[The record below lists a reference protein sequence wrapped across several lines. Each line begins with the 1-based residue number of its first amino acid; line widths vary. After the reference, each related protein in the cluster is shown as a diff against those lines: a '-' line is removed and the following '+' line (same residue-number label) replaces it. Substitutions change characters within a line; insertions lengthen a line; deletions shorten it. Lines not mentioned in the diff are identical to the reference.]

1 MGSAKQHALFFQ
13 LLHTAGMS
21 AVTAPGGAIA
31 AIALQLATM
40 TSYLCFTPQGE
51 LSMANDELLKK
62 LPSYRTFSIEELK
75 DGSWRNKPGETCL
88 RSSFRTDDIERHYQI
103 EAQKRELMARKEL
116 ADRQRTVSRMAPPP
130 AAPAPASAYAQAP
143 AYTPA
148 PAPVPAYA
156 PEPAYVPARQQGQTY
171 AQTQSQAQP
180 QYQAQAQPQYQAQ
193 SQPQYQ
199 PQPHP
204 QSQYQDQPSAHT
216 PAPALAGQSLP
227 AYAAMPNTGHI
238 AEDEIVE
245 YTQWSD
251 SSDDG
256 QAGAD
261 IWDDF
266 DPEAIM
272 AHQAQAAASA
282 HSNVQSKAAAAQL
295 AASGPKVRFEFAQRP
310 ASSVSNTSNDSQNAF
325 QGQPVNSSPY
335 AASPAQKTAGA
346 RTASKVGAGSLTSSD
361 GNAGCGAGHAEA
373 AGYAAGR
380 AHEGNM
386 GGARAAAGARAG
398 SHSPSSTSE
407 FDAPPQ
413 FAAQYHDQHQADYAY
428 MPEYM
433 AEQAPSHKGGHM
445 PEHMHMGAPEPVN
458 PYAGDMS
465 NIFDVMESAIASS
478 AFNSTRAQS
487 VPAMSPYGQSG
498 LSAARAVSQVN
509 AQAAVN
515 DDLPPWYIGP
525 DDPRL
530 NQAGNSAARQ
540 SLKTSST
547 AGMSSAAPGLASET
561 ITGGKASSMSGKDAG
576 MAGNASSL
584 TGKTAITAGKTASM
598 EAYSAAGNGAA
609 GNGTA
614 AELSA
619 GADGGGASHAM
630 KWAEGQDEEDD
641 SGFSFEYISKVLDD
655 YRNNVDPDLCCQQRG
670 RSARKSSTRA
680 AAQSARCG
688 GVAGSSQSAMQAHQ
702 SNESRAFA
710 SGSSAHAPAYT
721 PASPNSTY
729 EPEVSGKSGYDEVDL
744 DDFRESM
751 EDLVAPYGI
760 TVLDLDNRP
769 FQVLCSMLSGE
780 DERFKLSVFYSKQR
794 KIKYIQCA
802 CTSTEV
808 KLCLKHLE
816 ALKGSSIDDMKI
828 SEQEPDFV
836 AQGVRNKGM
845 AARNKNI
852 ALVSAEVASQVVHG
866 DKIDIHSAAR
876 AGMGKVVTLNDRVE
890 NILRPLGFKIRDCQE
905 KNYQRQ
911 FSVTTPSGQ
920 NIMLMVWYK
929 GSGKVSSVRFNLT
942 PGADREAIGKALT
955 QLNSSVVNTML
966 EELVSGRGR

>member
-1 MGSAKQHALFFQ
+1 
-13 LLHTAGMS
+13 MS
-21 AVTAPGGAIA
+21 APGGAIA
-31 AIALQLATM
+31 AIALQLAKM

-51 LSMANDELLKK
+51 LSMANEELLKK

-88 RSSFRTDDIERHYQI
+88 RSSFRTDDIERHYEI
-103 EAQKRELMARKEL
+103 EAQKRELIARKEL
-116 ADRQRTVSRMAPPP
+116 ADRQRAVSRMAPTP
-130 AAPAPASAYAQAP
+130 AAPAPAPAFAQTPAYAP
-143 AYTPA
+143 A
-148 PAPVPAYA
+148 PAYA
-156 PEPAYVPARQQGQTY
+156 PEPSYAQPQHQGQTY
-171 AQTQSQAQP
+171 AQTQR
-180 QYQAQAQPQYQAQ
+180 QAQAQPHLQA
-193 SQPQYQ
+193 
-199 PQPHP
+199 
-204 QSQYQDQPSAHT
+204 QPSAHT
-216 PAPALAGQSLP
+216 TAPALTGQSLP
-227 AYAAMPNTGHI
+227 AYDAMPDTGHI

-282 HSNVQSKAAAAQL
+282 QSNVQSKAAAAQPP
-295 AASGPKVRFEFAQRP
+295 ASGPKVRFEFAERP
-310 ASSVSNTSNDSQNAF
+310 ASSVSNSSNDRQNAF

-335 AASPAQKTAGA
+335 AAPPAQKAAGA
-346 RTASKVGAGSLTSSD
+346 RTSSKAGAGRHTSND
-361 GNAGCGAGHAEA
+361 GNAGSGSGHAA
-373 AGYAAGR
+373 AAAYAAGR

-386 GGARAAAGARAG
+386 GGVRAAAGARAG
-398 SHSPSSTSE
+398 SHGHSSTPE
-407 FDAPPQ
+407 FDVPPE
-413 FAAQYHDQHQADYAY
+413 FADQYHDQHQADYAY
-428 MPEYM
+428 MPESM
-433 AEQAPSHKGGHM
+433 PEPAPSHKGGHM

-465 NIFDVMESAIASS
+465 NIFDVMESAMASS

-487 VPAMSPYGQSG
+487 VPAVSPYGQSG
-498 LSAARAVSQVN
+498 VSAARAAAQVK

-515 DDLPPWYIGP
+515 DDPPPWYIGP

-540 SLKTSST
+540 GLQTGSTS
-547 AGMSSAAPGLASET
+547 GMSSAAPGTASET
-561 ITGGKASSMSGKDAG
+561 MTGGKDASMAGKDAG
-576 MAGNASSL
+576 MAGKASSM
-584 TGKTAITAGKTASM
+584 AGSSASM
-598 EAYSAAGNGAA
+598 AADSAAGNGAA
-609 GNGTA
+609 AEVAAA
-614 AELSA
+614 AE
-619 GADGGGASHAM
+619 GAGASHAM

-655 YRNNVDPDLCCQQRG
+655 YRNKVEPELCSQQRG

-680 AAQSARCG
+680 AAQPAGWG

-710 SGSSAHAPAYT
+710 FGSSAHAPAHASA
-721 PASPNSTY
+721 PAAPYSTY
-729 EPEVSGKSGYDEVDL
+729 EPEVSGKSGDDEVDL

-760 TVLDLDNRP
+760 TVLDVDNRP
-769 FQVLCSMLSGE
+769 FQVLCSMLSRE

-816 ALKGSSIDDMKI
+816 ALRGSSIDDMKL

-890 NILRPLGFKIRDCQE
+890 NILKPLGFKIRDCQE
-905 KNYQRQ
+905 KSYQRQ

-929 GSGKVSSVRFNLT
+929 GSGKVSNVRFNLT

>member
-1 MGSAKQHALFFQ
+1 
-13 LLHTAGMS
+13 
-21 AVTAPGGAIA
+21 
-31 AIALQLATM
+31 
-40 TSYLCFTPQGE
+40 
-51 LSMANDELLKK
+51 
-62 LPSYRTFSIEELK
+62 
-75 DGSWRNKPGETCL
+75 
-88 RSSFRTDDIERHYQI
+88 
-103 EAQKRELMARKEL
+103 
-116 ADRQRTVSRMAPPP
+116 
-130 AAPAPASAYAQAP
+130 
-143 AYTPA
+143 
-148 PAPVPAYA
+148 
-156 PEPAYVPARQQGQTY
+156 
-171 AQTQSQAQP
+171 
-180 QYQAQAQPQYQAQ
+180 
-193 SQPQYQ
+193 
-199 PQPHP
+199 
-204 QSQYQDQPSAHT
+204 
-216 PAPALAGQSLP
+216 
-227 AYAAMPNTGHI
+227 MPDTGHI

-272 AHQAQAAASA
+272 AHQDQAAASA
-282 HSNVQSKAAAAQL
+282 QSNVQSKAAAAQPP
-295 AASGPKVRFEFAQRP
+295 ASGPKVRFEFAERP
-310 ASSVSNTSNDSQNAF
+310 ASLVSNSSNDRQNAF

-335 AASPAQKTAGA
+335 AAPPAQKAAGA
-346 RTASKVGAGSLTSSD
+346 RTSSKAGAGSRTSND
-361 GNAGCGAGHAEA
+361 GNAGSGSGHAA
-373 AGYAAGR
+373 AAAYAAGR

-386 GGARAAAGARAG
+386 GGVRAAAGARAG
-398 SHSPSSTSE
+398 SHSHSSAPE
-407 FDAPPQ
+407 FDVPPE
-413 FAAQYHDQHQADYAY
+413 FADQYHDQHQADYAY
-428 MPEYM
+428 MPESM
-433 AEQAPSHKGGHM
+433 PEPAPSHKGGHM

-487 VPAMSPYGQSG
+487 VTAVSPYGQSG
-498 LSAARAVSQVN
+498 VSAARAASQVKT
-509 AQAAVN
+509 QAAVN

-540 SLKTSST
+540 GLQTGSTS
-547 AGMSSAAPGLASET
+547 GMTSASPGTASET
-561 ITGGKASSMSGKDAG
+561 ITGGKAASMAGKDVGMAGKAAGMAGKAASKAGKDAG
-576 MAGNASSL
+576 MAGKTSSM
-584 TGKTAITAGKTASM
+584 AGSAASM
-598 EAYSAAGNGAA
+598 AADSAAGNGAA
-609 GNGTA
+609 
-614 AELSA
+614 AEVAA
-619 GADGGGASHAM
+619 GAEGAGASHAM

-655 YRNNVDPDLCCQQRG
+655 YRNKVEPELCRQQRG

-680 AAQSARCG
+680 AAQPAGWGS
-688 GVAGSSQSAMQAHQ
+688 VAGSSQSAMQAHQ

-710 SGSSAHAPAYT
+710 FGSSAHTPAHASAPAA
-721 PASPNSTY
+721 PFSTY
-729 EPEVSGKSGYDEVDL
+729 EPEVSGKSGDDEVDL

-760 TVLDLDNRP
+760 TVLDVDNRP
-769 FQVLCSMLSGE
+769 FQVLCSMLSRE

-808 KLCLKHLE
+808 KLGLKHLE
-816 ALKGSSIDDMKI
+816 ALRGSCIDDMKL

-890 NILRPLGFKIRDCQE
+890 NILKPLGFKIRDCQE
-905 KNYQRQ
+905 KSYQRQ

-920 NIMLMVWYK
+920 NIILMVWYK
-929 GSGKVSSVRFNLT
+929 GSGKVSNVRFNLT

>member
-1 MGSAKQHALFFQ
+1 
-13 LLHTAGMS
+13 MS
-21 AVTAPGGAIA
+21 APGGAIA
-31 AIALQLATM
+31 AIALQLAKM

-51 LSMANDELLKK
+51 LSMANEELLKK

-88 RSSFRTDDIERHYQI
+88 RSSFRTDDIERHYEI
-103 EAQKRELMARKEL
+103 EAQKRELIARKEL
-116 ADRQRTVSRMAPPP
+116 AERQRAVSRMAPTP
-130 AAPAPASAYAQAP
+130 AAPAPAFAQTPAYAP
-143 AYTPA
+143 A
-148 PAPVPAYA
+148 PAYA
-156 PEPAYVPARQQGQTY
+156 PEPSYAQPQHQGQTY
-171 AQTQSQAQP
+171 AQTQRQAQAQPHLQAQP
-180 QYQAQAQPQYQAQ
+180 QYQAQ
-193 SQPQYQ
+193 
-199 PQPHP
+199 
-204 QSQYQDQPSAHT
+204 PSAHT
-216 PAPALAGQSLP
+216 TAPALTGQSLP
-227 AYAAMPNTGHI
+227 AYDAMPDTGHI

-282 HSNVQSKAAAAQL
+282 QSNVQSKAAAAQPP
-295 AASGPKVRFEFAQRP
+295 ASGPKVRFEFAERP
-310 ASSVSNTSNDSQNAF
+310 ASLVSNSSNDRQNAF

-335 AASPAQKTAGA
+335 AASPAQKAAGA
-346 RTASKVGAGSLTSSD
+346 RTSSKAGSGSRTSND
-361 GNAGCGAGHAEA
+361 GNAGSGSGHAA
-373 AGYAAGR
+373 AAAYAAGR

-386 GGARAAAGARAG
+386 GGVRAAAGARAD
-398 SHSPSSTSE
+398 SHSHSSAPEFDIPSE
-407 FDAPPQ
+407 FAD
-413 FAAQYHDQHQADYAY
+413 QYHDQHQADYAY
-428 MPEYM
+428 MPESM
-433 AEQAPSHKGGHM
+433 PEPAPSHKGGHM

-487 VPAMSPYGQSG
+487 VPAVSPYGQSG
-498 LSAARAVSQVN
+498 VSAARAASQVK

-515 DDLPPWYIGP
+515 DDPPPWYIGP

-540 SLKTSST
+540 GLHTGSTS
-547 AGMSSAAPGLASET
+547 GMSSAAPGTASET
-561 ITGGKASSMSGKDAG
+561 MTGGKAASKAGKDAG
-576 MAGNASSL
+576 MAGKTSSMA
-584 TGKTAITAGKTASM
+584 GKDAGMAGKDADMAGKTSSMAGSAASM
-598 EAYSAAGNGAA
+598 AADSAAGNGAA
-609 GNGTA
+609 
-614 AELSA
+614 AEVAA
-619 GADGGGASHAM
+619 GAEGAGASHAM

-655 YRNNVDPDLCCQQRG
+655 YRNNVEPELCRQQRG

-680 AAQSARCG
+680 AALPAGWG

-710 SGSSAHAPAYT
+710 FGSSAHASAPAAPY
-721 PASPNSTY
+721 STY
-729 EPEVSGKSGYDEVDL
+729 EPEVSGKSGDDEVDL

-760 TVLDLDNRP
+760 TVLDVDNRP
-769 FQVLCSMLSGE
+769 FQVLCSMLSRE

-816 ALKGSSIDDMKI
+816 ALRGSSIDDMKL

-890 NILRPLGFKIRDCQE
+890 NILKPLGFKIRDCQE
-905 KNYQRQ
+905 KSYQRQ

-920 NIMLMVWYK
+920 NIILMVWYK
-929 GSGKVSSVRFNLT
+929 GSGKVSNVRFNLT

>member
-1 MGSAKQHALFFQ
+1 
-13 LLHTAGMS
+13 MS
-21 AVTAPGGAIA
+21 APGGAIA
-31 AIALQLATM
+31 AIALQLAKM

-51 LSMANDELLKK
+51 LSMANEELLKK

-88 RSSFRTDDIERHYQI
+88 RSSFRTDDIERHYEI
-103 EAQKRELMARKEL
+103 EAQKRELIARKEL
-116 ADRQRTVSRMAPPP
+116 ADRQRAVSRMAQTP
-130 AAPAPASAYAQAP
+130 AAPAPAPAFAQ
-143 AYTPA
+143 T
-148 PAPVPAYA
+148 PAYA
-156 PEPAYVPARQQGQTY
+156 PAPAYAPGPSYAQPQHQGQTY
-171 AQTQSQAQP
+171 AQPQRLAQSHMQAQPQSQAQ
-180 QYQAQAQPQYQAQ
+180 YQA
-193 SQPQYQ
+193 
-199 PQPHP
+199 
-204 QSQYQDQPSAHT
+204 QPSAHT
-216 PAPALAGQSLP
+216 TAPALTGQSLP
-227 AYAAMPNTGHI
+227 AYDAMPDTGHI

-282 HSNVQSKAAAAQL
+282 QSNVQSKAAAAQPP
-295 AASGPKVRFEFAQRP
+295 ASGPKVRFEFAERP
-310 ASSVSNTSNDSQNAF
+310 ASLVSNSSNDRQNAF

-335 AASPAQKTAGA
+335 AAPPAQKAAGA
-346 RTASKVGAGSLTSSD
+346 RTCSKAGAGSRTSND
-361 GNAGCGAGHAEA
+361 GNAGSGSGHAA
-373 AGYAAGR
+373 AAAYAAGR

-386 GGARAAAGARAG
+386 GGVRAAAGARAG
-398 SHSPSSTSE
+398 SHSHSSAPEFDIPSE
-407 FDAPPQ
+407 FSD
-413 FAAQYHDQHQADYAY
+413 QYHDQHQPDYAY
-428 MPEYM
+428 MPESM
-433 AEQAPSHKGGHM
+433 PEPAPSYKGAHM

-487 VPAMSPYGQSG
+487 VPAVSPYGQSG
-498 LSAARAVSQVN
+498 VSAARSAAQVK

-515 DDLPPWYIGP
+515 DDPPPWYIGP

-540 SLKTSST
+540 GLQTGSTS
-547 AGMSSAAPGLASET
+547 GMTSAAPGTASET
-561 ITGGKASSMSGKDAG
+561 MTGGKDASMAGKDVG
-576 MAGNASSL
+576 MAGKA
-584 TGKTAITAGKTASM
+584 ASM
-598 EAYSAAGNGAA
+598 AGSAASMAADSAAGNGAA
-609 GNGTA
+609 
-614 AELSA
+614 AEVAA
-619 GADGGGASHAM
+619 GAEGAGASHAM

-641 SGFSFEYISKVLDD
+641 SGFSFEYISRVLDD
-655 YRNNVDPDLCCQQRG
+655 YRNNVEPELCRQQRG

-680 AAQSARCG
+680 AAQPAVWG

-710 SGSSAHAPAYT
+710 FGSSAHASA
-721 PASPNSTY
+721 PASPYSTY
-729 EPEVSGKSGYDEVDL
+729 EPEVSGKSGDDEVDL

-760 TVLDLDNRP
+760 TVLDVDNRP
-769 FQVLCSMLSGE
+769 FQVLCSMLSRE

-816 ALKGSSIDDMKI
+816 ALRGSSIDDMKL

-890 NILRPLGFKIRDCQE
+890 NILKPLGFKIRDCQE
-905 KNYQRQ
+905 KSYQRQ

-920 NIMLMVWYK
+920 NIILMVWYK
-929 GSGKVSSVRFNLT
+929 GSGKVSNVRFNLT

>member
-1 MGSAKQHALFFQ
+1 
-13 LLHTAGMS
+13 MS
-21 AVTAPGGAIA
+21 APGGAIA
-31 AIALQLATM
+31 AIALQLAKM

-51 LSMANDELLKK
+51 LSMANEELLKK

-88 RSSFRTDDIERHYQI
+88 RSSFRTDDIERHYEI
-103 EAQKRELMARKEL
+103 EAQKRELIARKEL
-116 ADRQRTVSRMAPPP
+116 ADRQRAVSRMAPTP
-130 AAPAPASAYAQAP
+130 AAPAPAPAFAQTPAYAP
-143 AYTPA
+143 A
-148 PAPVPAYA
+148 PAYA
-156 PEPAYVPARQQGQTY
+156 PEPSYAQPQHQGQTY
-171 AQTQSQAQP
+171 AQPHLQAQP
-180 QYQAQAQPQYQAQ
+180 L
-193 SQPQYQ
+193 
-199 PQPHP
+199 
-204 QSQYQDQPSAHT
+204 AHT
-216 PAPALAGQSLP
+216 TAPALTGQSLP
-227 AYAAMPNTGHI
+227 AYDAMPDTGHI

-282 HSNVQSKAAAAQL
+282 QSNFQSKAAAAQPP
-295 AASGPKVRFEFAQRP
+295 ASGPKVRFEFAERP
-310 ASSVSNTSNDSQNAF
+310 ASSVSNSSNDRQNAF

-335 AASPAQKTAGA
+335 AAPPAQKAAGA
-346 RTASKVGAGSLTSSD
+346 RTSSKAGAGRHTSND
-361 GNAGCGAGHAEA
+361 GNAGSGSGHAA
-373 AGYAAGR
+373 AAAYAAGR

-386 GGARAAAGARAG
+386 GGVRAAAGARAG
-398 SHSPSSTSE
+398 SHGHSSTPE
-407 FDAPPQ
+407 FDVPPE
-413 FAAQYHDQHQADYAY
+413 FADQYHDQYQADNAY
-428 MPEYM
+428 MPESM
-433 AEQAPSHKGGHM
+433 PEPAPSYKGGHM

-478 AFNSTRAQS
+478 AFNSTRAQI

-498 LSAARAVSQVN
+498 VSAARAAAQVK

-515 DDLPPWYIGP
+515 DDPPPWYIGP

-540 SLKTSST
+540 GLQTGSTS
-547 AGMSSAAPGLASET
+547 GMSSAAPGTASET
-561 ITGGKASSMSGKDAG
+561 MTGGKDASMAGKDAG
-576 MAGNASSL
+576 MAGKASSM
-584 TGKTAITAGKTASM
+584 AGSSASM
-598 EAYSAAGNGAA
+598 AADSAAGNGAA
-609 GNGTA
+609 AEVAAA
-614 AELSA
+614 AE
-619 GADGGGASHAM
+619 GAGASHAM

-655 YRNNVDPDLCCQQRG
+655 YRNKVEPELCSQQRG

-680 AAQSARCG
+680 AAQPAGWG

-710 SGSSAHAPAYT
+710 FGSSAHAPAHASA
-721 PASPNSTY
+721 PAAPFSTY
-729 EPEVSGKSGYDEVDL
+729 EPEVSGKSGDDEVDL

-760 TVLDLDNRP
+760 TVLDVDNRP
-769 FQVLCSMLSGE
+769 FQVLCSMLSRE

-816 ALKGSSIDDMKI
+816 ALRGSSIDDMKL

-890 NILRPLGFKIRDCQE
+890 NILKPLGFKIRDCQE
-905 KNYQRQ
+905 KSYQRQ

-929 GSGKVSSVRFNLT
+929 GSGKVSNVRFNLT

>member
-1 MGSAKQHALFFQ
+1 
-13 LLHTAGMS
+13 MS
-21 AVTAPGGAIA
+21 APCGAIA

-51 LSMANDELLKK
+51 LSMANEELLKK

-88 RSSFRTDDIERHYQI
+88 RSSFRTDDIERHYEI
-103 EAQKRELMARKEL
+103 EAQKRELIARKEL
-116 ADRQRTVSRMAPPP
+116 ADRQRAVSRMAPTP
-130 AAPAPASAYAQAP
+130 AAPAPAPTRTPAYAP
-143 AYTPA
+143 A
-148 PAPVPAYA
+148 PAYA
-156 PEPAYVPARQQGQTY
+156 PEPSYAQPQHQGQTY
-171 AQTQSQAQP
+171 AQTQRQAQSQAQPQAQSHVQAQP
-180 QYQAQAQPQYQAQ
+180 QYQAQ
-193 SQPQYQ
+193 
-199 PQPHP
+199 
-204 QSQYQDQPSAHT
+204 PSAHT
-216 PAPALAGQSLP
+216 TAPALTGQSLP
-227 AYAAMPNTGHI
+227 AYDATPDTGHI

-272 AHQAQAAASA
+272 AHQDQAAASA
-282 HSNVQSKAAAAQL
+282 QSSVQSKAAAAQP
-295 AASGPKVRFEFAQRP
+295 AASGPKVRFEFAERP
-310 ASSVSNTSNDSQNAF
+310 ASLVSNSSNDRQNVF

-335 AASPAQKTAGA
+335 AAPPAQKAAGA
-346 RTASKVGAGSLTSSD
+346 RTSSKAGAGSRTSND
-361 GNAGCGAGHAEA
+361 GNAGSGSGHAVA
-373 AGYAAGR
+373 AAYAAGR

-386 GGARAAAGARAG
+386 VGVRAAAGARAG
-398 SHSPSSTSE
+398 SHSHSSAPEFDIPSE
-407 FDAPPQ
+407 FAD
-413 FAAQYHDQHQADYAY
+413 QYHDQYQADYAY
-428 MPEYM
+428 MPESM
-433 AEQAPSHKGGHM
+433 PEPAPSYKGGHM

-487 VPAMSPYGQSG
+487 VPAVSPYGQSG
-498 LSAARAVSQVN
+498 VSAARAASQVKT
-509 AQAAVN
+509 QAAVN

-540 SLKTSST
+540 GLQTGSTS
-547 AGMSSAAPGLASET
+547 GMSSAAPGTASET
-561 ITGGKASSMSGKDAG
+561 MTGGKAASKAGKYAGMAGKDADMAGKASSMAG
-576 MAGNASSL
+576 SA
-584 TGKTAITAGKTASM
+584 ASM
-598 EAYSAAGNGAA
+598 AADSAAGNGAA
-609 GNGTA
+609 
-614 AELSA
+614 AEVAA
-619 GADGGGASHAM
+619 GAEGAGASHAM

-655 YRNNVDPDLCCQQRG
+655 YRNKVEPELCSQQRG

-680 AAQSARCG
+680 AAQPAGWG

-710 SGSSAHAPAYT
+710 FGSSAHAPAHASA
-721 PASPNSTY
+721 PASPFSTY
-729 EPEVSGKSGYDEVDL
+729 EPEVSGKSGDDEVDL

-760 TVLDLDNRP
+760 TVLDVDNRP
-769 FQVLCSMLSGE
+769 FQVLCSMLSRE

-816 ALKGSSIDDMKI
+816 ALRGSCIDDMKL

-890 NILRPLGFKIRDCQE
+890 NILKPLGFKIRDCQE
-905 KNYQRQ
+905 KSYQRQ

-920 NIMLMVWYK
+920 NIILMVWYK
-929 GSGKVSSVRFNLT
+929 GSGKVSNVRFNLT